1 MRPTTRRAIVVP
13 VAALCSAVTLT
24 LVPSPAAGLT
34 SEQQAGRGT
43 LPHAA
48 LLARAQQSAVRVLAY
63 PDLDRLAGIEP
74 RPGSGGHSRLVTNIG
89 HGVRFG
95 VANRVLTAA
104 SVVVFADSIEIQ
116 VGSRRIPAELL
127 GVDPVSQLA
136 LLSVN
141 DLLIENEPP
150 PTSDVPAAPG
160 DVISMVDM
168 LGDLPT
174 LHMGYVTDLH
184 PSGRIVTSIPVYPGL
199 SGAPLIN
206 ERGEVVGV
214 MAFTSPEGSNKTGAG
229 DAIGVPADLVAH
241 IASELEQYGTVR
253 RGYFGA
259 SVQDELTDRIVL
271 TDVPPDGPAGLAG
284 LRPGDTVVQYGGDPV
299 RDPGRL
305 RELVLATVPGTA
317 VPVQAIRD
325 SAQITL
331 TVIIGDATAVLA
343 DQEARIV
350 QPGVEADLLALA
362 QWRALIEEIEALF
375 THPEFDPGRSDV
387 RTRLARLEREVLELK
402 KVSLPPPDQLPD

>member
-1 MRPTTRRAIVVP
+1 
-13 VAALCSAVTLT
+13 
-24 LVPSPAAGLT
+24 
-34 SEQQAGRGT
+34 
-43 LPHAA
+43 
-48 LLARAQQSAVRVLAY
+48 VLAY
-63 PDLDRLAGIEP
+63 PDLDRLAGVAP
-74 RPGSGGHSRLVTNIG
+74 RTVGGSRSRPITNIG

-104 SVVVFADSIEIQ
+104 SVVTFADSIEIQ
-116 VGSRRIPAELL
+116 VGRRRIPAELL
-127 GVDPVSQLA
+127 GVDPISQLA

-141 DLLIENEPP
+141 DLLISNEPP
-150 PTSDVPAAPG
+150 PTSEIPAAPG

-174 LHMGYVTDLH
+174 LHTGYVTDLH
-184 PSGRIVTSIPVYPGL
+184 PSGRIITSLPVYPGL

-214 MAFTSPEGSNKTGAG
+214 MAFTSSERSNKTGAG

-259 SVQDELTDRIVL
+259 AHEEEITNQIVL
-271 TDVPPDGPAGLAG
+271 TDVLPDGPAGLAG
-284 LRPGDTVVQYGGDPV
+284 LRSGDTVVQYGGDPV

-325 SAQITL
+325 SVQITL
-331 TVIIGDATAVLA
+331 TVIIGDATAALA
-343 DQEARIV
+343 EEDV
-350 QPGVEADLLALA
+350 VMGMPGVEADLMALA

-387 RTRLARLEREVLELK
+387 RTRLARLEREVMELK
-402 KVSLPPPDQLPD
+402 KVSQPPPESWPD